1 MKMIQSLFTSAS
13 RDAIVVM
20 NEQGLISEWNLAA
33 EKLFHYRAEEALG
46 QHLHLLIIPPRLLE
60 DTERGIFRFQ
70 ELGEGQF
77 VGKVTEIIVQRKD
90 GHEFPIELSVSAV
103 QVGAHWH
110 AIAIIRDITE
120 HKRVEAELKAAK
132 ELAEVASKAKSEFLA
147 RVGHELLT
155 PLNAV
160 IGFAQVM
167 EMSPDDETIGA
178 YRDSLNIITQSG
190 WKLHLIIKELLNLS
204 ELDTQEIQLDVES
217 IEAGSFIRECC
228 ELLVPLASQYG
239 VELHYADIALEG
251 LTILADPLRLHE
263 ALTKLI
269 DNAIKYNKD
278 GGQVILTA
286 QQAAG
291 RLAIYVTDTGQGI
304 PEGELSTLFQP
315 FSRLAQRTYSIEG
328 GGVGLSIA
336 HKLVGLMG
344 GVMGVESELGQGSTF
359 WIELPISTVLDNH

>member
-1 MKMIQSLFTSAS
+1 MIQSLFTSAS

-20 NEQGLISEWNLAA
+20 NEQDLISEWNLAA
-33 EKLFHYRAEEALG
+33 QKLFYYSREEALG

-60 DTERGIFRFQ
+60 DADRGVFRFQ
-70 ELGEGQF
+70 EQGEGEF
-77 VGKVTEIIVQRKD
+77 VGKVTEMIVQRKD
-90 GHEFPIELSVSAV
+90 GHEFPIELSISAI
-103 QVGAHWH
+103 QVDTHWH

-167 EMSPDDETIGA
+167 EMSPDDETLGA
-178 YRDSLNIITQSG
+178 YRDSLNTITQSG
-190 WKLHLIIKELLNLS
+190 WQLHRIIKELLNLS
-204 ELDTQEIQLDVES
+204 ELDSQEIQLYLERID
-217 IEAGSFIRECC
+217 AGSFIRECC
-228 ELLVPLASQYG
+228 ELLEPLACQYG

-251 LTILADPLRLHE
+251 VMILVDPLRLHE

-269 DNAIKYNKD
+269 DNAIKYNKE
-278 GGQVILTA
+278 GGQVTLTA
-286 QQAAG
+286 QPVSG
-291 RLAIYVTDTGQGI
+291 CLRIYVSDTGQGI
-304 PEGELSTLFQP
+304 PDIELATLFQP
-315 FSRLAQRTYSIEG
+315 FSRLAQRSYSIEG

-336 HKLVGLMG
+336 QKLVGLMG
-344 GVMGVESELGQGSTF
+344 GEIAVESVLGQGSTF
-359 WIELPISTVLDNH
+359 WIELPISTPIENT